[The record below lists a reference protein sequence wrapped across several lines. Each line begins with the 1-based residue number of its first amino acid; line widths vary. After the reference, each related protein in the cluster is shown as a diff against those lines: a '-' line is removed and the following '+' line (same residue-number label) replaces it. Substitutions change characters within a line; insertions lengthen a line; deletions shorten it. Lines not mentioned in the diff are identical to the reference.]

1 MKLLAA
7 LVALAL
13 VASACSGGE
22 GSPQSTAITTATTT
36 AIPGVPTTVVPTTV
50 GSTPTVV
57 PSTLTTAPS
66 PGAPAAEVVASVEA
80 EFQEEWNYYLRY
92 LPPGPPSDS
101 EKYSVMP
108 RGVVGPVDITCDVQG
123 EVGFGD
129 VMECEAAPL
138 EEREY
143 YPDPLPMVILVTGD
157 DGSAAWARYDLET
170 RYQTVGSGLY
180 CRDLIDEEIY
190 ASNYFGAVGY
200 WFRDGRPD
208 RMDADKDGIPCET
221 VYSLASISDFWWG
234 TPLEAV
240 IDIHFGYITD
250 LTPTGPP
257 YELTIDYAIM
267 LGGMEAN
274 LAAEAAGDIQPG
286 EGVPN
291 DFFIVNENPWLRTFE
306 LASDVEVS
314 LMTSTGDIVSIPVDP
329 DLWVVL
335 VEAAGRCSAVDGSSD
350 CFDLGGEDWHWF
362 GSGTLPYWIQLEAGS
377 IVRVEEQYLP

>member
-1 MKLLAA
+1 
-7 LVALAL
+7 V
-13 VASACSGGE
+13 
-22 GSPQSTAITTATTT
+22 
-36 AIPGVPTTVVPTTV
+36 TTV
-50 GSTPTVV
+50 
-57 PSTLTTAPS
+57 PS

-80 EFQEEWNYYLRY
+80 EFQEQWDYYLRY
-92 LPPGPPSDS
+92 QSPGSPSDS
-101 EKYSVMP
+101 EKYPAMP
-108 RGVVGPVDITCDVQG
+108 RGVVGPVEITCDLQG
-123 EVGFGD
+123 EVGLGD

-143 YPDPLPMVILVTGD
+143 YPDPFSMVILVTGD

-200 WFRDGRPD
+200 WFREGRPD

-221 VYSLASISDFWWG
+221 VYSLASISNFWEG
-234 TPLEAV
+234 TPREADT
-240 IDIHFGYITD
+240 DIHFGYITD

-291 DFFIVNENPWLRTFE
+291 DYFIVNENPRLRTFE

-314 LMTSTGDIVSIPVDP
+314 LMTSTGDIASIPVDP
-329 DLWVVL
+329 NLWVVL
-335 VEAAGRCSAVDGSSD
+335 FEAAGRCSAVDGPSD
-350 CFDLGGEDWHWF
+350 CFDLGGEDWRWF
-362 GSGTLPYWIQLEAGS
+362 GSGTLPYWIQLEADS